1 MSEAI
6 SVGGSDALC
15 IINQKIESMTEKNT
29 QSLNRLI
36 EKAIR
41 ENWNRMS
48 LSDMGGMNYQYK
60 DVAEWIA
67 KLHIL
72 FESAGV
78 RPGDHVAIC
87 GKNSS
92 NWAVIF
98 LACLTSGVVA
108 VPILHEFKPDTIHH
122 LVNHSDARL
131 LFVDAAIWEN
141 LDERLMP
148 DLTGVIYISEW
159 GMPVS
164 RSERLTEARNN
175 INELFGHK
183 YPYSF
188 GPDDVKYFEDQPEQ
202 TCVINYTSGSTGMS
216 KGVML
221 PCRSLWSNIKYC
233 LENLTFF
240 NAGDNIVNM
249 LPLAHMYGMVIE
261 MLNPFCTG
269 CHCYFLTKLPSPKV
283 ILKAFA
289 DVKPRLIITVP
300 LIVEKII
307 RNKVFPM
314 LDKPL
319 MKILLRVPYLDDRL
333 LAKIKENLLQAFGG
347 NLAEIII
354 GGAPLNPDVEKFLYK
369 IGFPVTVGY
378 GMTECGPLI
387 SYASSK
393 ISKPHTVGRVVDNME
408 VKIDSPDPEHVPGNI
423 MVRGTN
429 VMNGYYKNQKATD
442 EVLAGFDG
450 WMNTGDM
457 GTIDAEG
464 FITINGRSKT
474 MILGPSG
481 QNIYPEEIE
490 AKLNNLPYVNES
502 LVIEDGD
509 HLEALVHPDF
519 DAALT
524 QHIDR
529 DELEKIMLQNLD
541 QLNTELPSYS
551 KVKSIKIM
559 EEEFEKTPKRSIKR
573 FLYQH

>member
-1 MSEAI
+1 MNITMAEHNS
-6 SVGGSDALC
+6 
-15 IINQKIESMTEKNT
+15 
-29 QSLNRLI
+29 QSLNALI
-36 EKAIR
+36 ENAIR
-41 ENWNRMS
+41 NNWNLMS

-67 KLHIL
+67 KVHIL
-72 FESAGV
+72 FEEAGL

-92 NWAVIF
+92 NWAVTF
-98 LACLTSGVVA
+98 LACLTAGVVA

-122 LVNHSDARL
+122 LVNHSDAKL

-141 LDERLMP
+141 LDEKLLP
-148 DLTGVIYISEW
+148 NLIGVIYISEF

-175 INELFGHK
+175 INGLFGQK

-188 GPDDVKYFEDQPEQ
+188 GPDDLHYYRDQPDEV
-202 TCVINYTSGSTGMS
+202 CVINYTSGSTGMS
-216 KGVML
+216 KGVMV
-221 PCRSLWSNIKYC
+221 PYRSLWSNIRFT
-233 LENLTFF
+233 LDNLPFLKR
-240 NAGDNIVNM
+240 GDGIVNM
-249 LPLAHMYGMVIE
+249 LPLAHMYGMTIE
-261 MLNPFCTG
+261 MLNPFSRG
-269 CHCYFLTKLPSPKV
+269 CHCYFLTKLPSPKI

-289 DVKPRLIITVP
+289 DVKPTLIITVP
-300 LIVEKII
+300 LILEKII
-307 RNKVFPM
+307 RNKVFPL

-347 NLAEIII
+347 NLKEIIV
-354 GGAPLNPDVEKFLYK
+354 GGAPLNADVEKFLYK

-387 SYASSK
+387 SYTTASH
-393 ISKPHTVGRVVDNME
+393 SKPHTVGQAVDRME
-408 VKIDSPDPEHVPGNI
+408 VKVDSPDPENIPGNI
-423 MVRGTN
+423 LVRGVN
-429 VMNGYYKNQKATD
+429 VMKGYYKNQKATD
-442 EVLAGFDG
+442 EVMIGNDG

-457 GTIDAEG
+457 GTVDPDG
-464 FITINGRSKT
+464 FISINGRSKT

-490 AKLNNLPYVNES
+490 QKLNNMPYVNES
-502 LVIEDGD
+502 LIIEDGD
-509 HLEALVHPDF
+509 HLQALVHPDF
-519 DAALT
+519 DAAMT
-524 QHIDR
+524 QSIDR
-529 DELEKIMLQNLD
+529 DELEKIMRQNLE
-541 QLNTELPSYS
+541 QLNTELPGYS
-551 KVKSIKIM
+551 KVKGIKIM

>member
-1 MSEAI
+1 MAEHNS
-6 SVGGSDALC
+6 
-15 IINQKIESMTEKNT
+15 
-29 QSLNRLI
+29 QSLNALI
-36 EKAIR
+36 ENAIR
-41 ENWNRMS
+41 NNWNLMS

-67 KLHIL
+67 KVHIL
-72 FESAGV
+72 FEEAGL

-92 NWAVIF
+92 NWAVTF
-98 LACLTSGVVA
+98 LACLTAGVVA

-122 LVNHSDARL
+122 LVNHSDAKL

-141 LDERLMP
+141 LDEKLLP
-148 DLTGVIYISEW
+148 NLIGVIYISEF

-175 INELFGHK
+175 INGLFGQK

-188 GPDDVKYFEDQPEQ
+188 GPDDLHYYRDQPDEV
-202 TCVINYTSGSTGMS
+202 CVINYTSGSTGMS
-216 KGVML
+216 KGVMV
-221 PCRSLWSNIKYC
+221 PYRSLWSNIRFT
-233 LENLTFF
+233 LDNLPFF
-240 NAGDNIVNM
+240 KRGDGIVNM
-249 LPLAHMYGMVIE
+249 LPLAHMYGMTIE
-261 MLNPFCTG
+261 MLNPFSRG
-269 CHCYFLTKLPSPKV
+269 CHCYFLTKLPSPKI

-289 DVKPRLIITVP
+289 DVKPTLIITVP
-300 LIVEKII
+300 LILEKII
-307 RNKVFPM
+307 RNKVFPL

-347 NLAEIII
+347 NLKEIIV
-354 GGAPLNPDVEKFLYK
+354 GGAPLNADVEKFLYK

-387 SYASSK
+387 SYTTASH
-393 ISKPHTVGRVVDNME
+393 SKPHTVGQAVDRME
-408 VKIDSPDPEHVPGNI
+408 VKVDSSDPEHVPGNI
-423 MVRGTN
+423 LVRGVN
-429 VMNGYYKNQKATD
+429 VMKGYYKNQKATD
-442 EVLAGFDG
+442 EVMIGNDG

-457 GTIDAEG
+457 GTVDPDG
-464 FITINGRSKT
+464 FISINGRSKT

-490 AKLNNLPYVNES
+490 QKLNNMPYVNES
-502 LVIEDGD
+502 LIIEDGD
-509 HLEALVHPDF
+509 HLQALVHPDF
-519 DAALT
+519 DAAMT
-524 QHIDR
+524 QSIDR
-529 DELEKIMLQNLD
+529 DELEKIMRQNLE
-541 QLNTELPSYS
+541 QLNTELPGYS
-551 KVKSIKIM
+551 KVKGIKIM

>member
-1 MSEAI
+1 M
-6 SVGGSDALC
+6 
-15 IINQKIESMTEKNT
+15 
-29 QSLNRLI
+29 
-36 EKAIR
+36 
-41 ENWNRMS
+41 
-48 LSDMGGMNYQYK
+48 YK
-60 DVAEWIA
+60 
-67 KLHIL
+67 
-72 FESAGV
+72 
-78 RPGDHVAIC
+78 R
-87 GKNSS
+87 
-92 NWAVIF
+92 
-98 LACLTSGVVA
+98 
-108 VPILHEFKPDTIHH
+108 
-122 LVNHSDARL
+122 
-131 LFVDAAIWEN
+131 
-141 LDERLMP
+141 
-148 DLTGVIYISEW
+148 
-159 GMPVS
+159 
-164 RSERLTEARNN
+164 
-175 INELFGHK
+175 
-183 YPYSF
+183 
-188 GPDDVKYFEDQPEQ
+188 Q
-202 TCVINYTSGSTGMS
+202 
-216 KGVML
+216 
-221 PCRSLWSNIKYC
+221 
-233 LENLTFF
+233 
-240 NAGDNIVNM
+240 
-249 LPLAHMYGMVIE
+249 
-261 MLNPFCTG
+261 
-269 CHCYFLTKLPSPKV
+269 
-283 ILKAFA
+283 
-289 DVKPRLIITVP
+289 
-300 LIVEKII
+300 
-307 RNKVFPM
+307 
-314 LDKPL
+314 
-319 MKILLRVPYLDDRL
+319 LDDRL

>member
-1 MSEAI
+1 MAEHNS
-6 SVGGSDALC
+6 
-15 IINQKIESMTEKNT
+15 
-29 QSLNRLI
+29 QSLNALI

-41 ENWNRMS
+41 DNWNLMS

-67 KLHIL
+67 KVHIL
-72 FESAGV
+72 FEEAGL

-92 NWAVIF
+92 NWAVTF
-98 LACLTSGVVA
+98 LACLTAGVVA

-122 LVNHSDARL
+122 LVNHSDAKL

-141 LDERLMP
+141 LDEKLLP
-148 DLTGVIYISEW
+148 NLIGVIYISEF

-175 INELFGHK
+175 INGLFGQK

-188 GPDDVKYFEDQPEQ
+188 GPGDLHYYRDQPDEV
-202 TCVINYTSGSTGMS
+202 CVINYTSGSTGMS
-216 KGVML
+216 KGVMV
-221 PCRSLWSNIKYC
+221 PYRSLWSNIRFT
-233 LENLTFF
+233 LDNLPFF
-240 NAGDNIVNM
+240 KRGDGIVNM
-249 LPLAHMYGMVIE
+249 LPLAHMYGMTIE
-261 MLNPFCTG
+261 MLNPFSRG
-269 CHCYFLTKLPSPKV
+269 CHCYFLTKLPSPKI

-289 DVKPRLIITVP
+289 DVKPTLIITVP
-300 LIVEKII
+300 LILEKII
-307 RNKVFPM
+307 RNKVFPL

-347 NLAEIII
+347 NLKEIIV
-354 GGAPLNPDVEKFLYK
+354 GGAPLNADVEKFLYK

-387 SYASSK
+387 SYTTASH
-393 ISKPHTVGRVVDNME
+393 SKPHTVGQAVDRME
-408 VKIDSPDPEHVPGNI
+408 VKVDSPDPENIPGNI
-423 MVRGTN
+423 LVRGVN
-429 VMNGYYKNQKATD
+429 VMKGYYKNQKATD
-442 EVLAGFDG
+442 EVMIGHDG

-457 GTIDAEG
+457 GTVDPDG
-464 FITINGRSKT
+464 FISINGRSKT

-490 AKLNNLPYVNES
+490 QKLNNMPYVNES
-502 LVIEDGD
+502 LIIEDGD
-509 HLEALVHPDF
+509 HLQALVHPDF
-519 DAALT
+519 DAAMT
-524 QHIDR
+524 QSIDR
-529 DELEKIMLQNLD
+529 DELEKIMRQNLE
-541 QLNTELPSYS
+541 QLNTELPGYS
-551 KVKSIKIM
+551 KVKGIKIM

>member
-1 MSEAI
+1 MAEHNS
-6 SVGGSDALC
+6 
-15 IINQKIESMTEKNT
+15 
-29 QSLNRLI
+29 QSLNALI
-36 EKAIR
+36 ENAIR
-41 ENWNRMS
+41 NNWNLMS

-67 KLHIL
+67 KVHIL
-72 FESAGV
+72 FEEAGL

-92 NWAVIF
+92 NWAVTF
-98 LACLTSGVVA
+98 LACLTAGVVA

-122 LVNHSDARL
+122 LVNHSDAKL

-141 LDERLMP
+141 LDEKLLP
-148 DLTGVIYISEW
+148 NLIGVIYISEF

-175 INELFGHK
+175 INGLFGQK

-188 GPDDVKYFEDQPEQ
+188 GPDDLHYYRDQPDEV
-202 TCVINYTSGSTGMS
+202 CVINYTSGSTGMS
-216 KGVML
+216 KGVMV
-221 PCRSLWSNIKYC
+221 PYRSLWSNIRFT
-233 LENLTFF
+233 LDNLPFLKR
-240 NAGDNIVNM
+240 GDGIVNM
-249 LPLAHMYGMVIE
+249 LPLAHMYGMTIE
-261 MLNPFCTG
+261 MLNPFSRG
-269 CHCYFLTKLPSPKV
+269 CHCYFLTKLPSPKI

-289 DVKPRLIITVP
+289 DVKPTLIITVP
-300 LIVEKII
+300 LILEKII
-307 RNKVFPM
+307 RNKVFPL

-347 NLAEIII
+347 NLKEIIV
-354 GGAPLNPDVEKFLYK
+354 GGAPLNADVEKFLYK

-387 SYASSK
+387 SYTTASH
-393 ISKPHTVGRVVDNME
+393 SKPHTVGQVVDRME
-408 VKIDSPDPEHVPGNI
+408 VRVDSPDPEHVPGNI
-423 MVRGTN
+423 LVRGVN
-429 VMNGYYKNQKATD
+429 VMKGYYKNQKATD
-442 EVLAGFDG
+442 EVMIGNDG

-457 GTIDAEG
+457 GTVDPDG
-464 FITINGRSKT
+464 FISINGRSKT

-490 AKLNNLPYVNES
+490 QKLNNMPYVNES
-502 LVIEDGD
+502 LIIEDGD
-509 HLEALVHPDF
+509 HLQALVHPDF
-519 DAALT
+519 DAAMT
-524 QHIDR
+524 QSIDR
-529 DELEKIMLQNLD
+529 DELEKIMRQNLE
-541 QLNTELPSYS
+541 QLNTELPGYS
-551 KVKSIKIM
+551 KVKGIKIM

>member
-1 MSEAI
+1 MSRTI
-6 SVGGSDALC
+6 PVGGSDALC
-15 IINQKIESMTEKNT
+15 IINQKIESMTEKNP

-78 RPGDHVAIC
+78 KPGDHVAIC

-333 LAKIKENLLQAFGG
+333 LSKIKENLLQAFGG

>member
-1 MSEAI
+1 MAEHNS
-6 SVGGSDALC
+6 
-15 IINQKIESMTEKNT
+15 
-29 QSLNRLI
+29 QSLNALI
-36 EKAIR
+36 ENAIR
-41 ENWNRMS
+41 NNWNLMS

-67 KLHIL
+67 KVHIL
-72 FESAGV
+72 FEEAGL

-92 NWAVIF
+92 NWAVTF
-98 LACLTSGVVA
+98 LACLTAGVVA

-122 LVNHSDARL
+122 LVNHSDAKL

-141 LDERLMP
+141 LDEKLLP
-148 DLTGVIYISEW
+148 NLIGVIYISEF

-175 INELFGHK
+175 INGLFGQK

-188 GPDDVKYFEDQPEQ
+188 GPDDLHYYRDQPDEV
-202 TCVINYTSGSTGMS
+202 CVINYTSGSTGMS
-216 KGVML
+216 KGVMV
-221 PCRSLWSNIKYC
+221 PYRSLWSNIRFT
-233 LENLTFF
+233 LDNLPFLKR
-240 NAGDNIVNM
+240 GDGIVNM
-249 LPLAHMYGMVIE
+249 LPLAHMYGMTIE
-261 MLNPFCTG
+261 MLNPFSRG
-269 CHCYFLTKLPSPKV
+269 CHCYFLTKLPSPKI

-289 DVKPRLIITVP
+289 DVKPTLIITVP
-300 LIVEKII
+300 LILEKII
-307 RNKVFPM
+307 RNKVFPL

-347 NLAEIII
+347 NLKEIIV
-354 GGAPLNPDVEKFLYK
+354 GGAPLNADVEKFLYK

-387 SYASSK
+387 SYTTASH
-393 ISKPHTVGRVVDNME
+393 SKPHTVGQAVDRME
-408 VKIDSPDPEHVPGNI
+408 VKVDSSDPEHVPGNI
-423 MVRGTN
+423 LVRGVN
-429 VMNGYYKNQKATD
+429 VMKGYYKNQKATD
-442 EVLAGFDG
+442 EVMIGNDG

-457 GTIDAEG
+457 GTVDPDG
-464 FITINGRSKT
+464 FISINGRSKT

-490 AKLNNLPYVNES
+490 QKLNNMPYVNES
-502 LVIEDGD
+502 LIIEDGD
-509 HLEALVHPDF
+509 HLQALVHPDF
-519 DAALT
+519 DAAMT
-524 QHIDR
+524 QSIDR
-529 DELEKIMLQNLD
+529 DELEKIMRQNLE
-541 QLNTELPSYS
+541 QLNTELPGYS
-551 KVKSIKIM
+551 KVKGIKIM

>member
-1 MSEAI
+1 MAEHNS
-6 SVGGSDALC
+6 
-15 IINQKIESMTEKNT
+15 
-29 QSLNRLI
+29 QSLNALI
-36 EKAIR
+36 ENAIR
-41 ENWNRMS
+41 NNWNLMS

-67 KLHIL
+67 KVHIL
-72 FESAGV
+72 FEEAGL

-92 NWAVIF
+92 NWAVTF
-98 LACLTSGVVA
+98 LACLTAGVVA

-122 LVNHSDARL
+122 LVNHSDAKL

-141 LDERLMP
+141 LDEKLLP
-148 DLTGVIYISEW
+148 NLIGVIYISEF

-175 INELFGHK
+175 INGLFGQK

-188 GPDDVKYFEDQPEQ
+188 GPDDLHYYRDQPDEV
-202 TCVINYTSGSTGMS
+202 CVINYTSGSTGMS
-216 KGVML
+216 KGVMV
-221 PCRSLWSNIKYC
+221 PYRSLWSNIRFT
-233 LENLTFF
+233 LDNLPFLKR
-240 NAGDNIVNM
+240 GDGIVNM
-249 LPLAHMYGMVIE
+249 LPLAHMYGMTIE
-261 MLNPFCTG
+261 MLNPFSRG
-269 CHCYFLTKLPSPKV
+269 CHCYFLTKLPSPKI

-289 DVKPRLIITVP
+289 DVKPTLIITVP
-300 LIVEKII
+300 LILEKII
-307 RNKVFPM
+307 RNKVFPL

-347 NLAEIII
+347 NLKEIIV
-354 GGAPLNPDVEKFLYK
+354 GGAPLNADVEKFLYK

-387 SYASSK
+387 SYTTASH
-393 ISKPHTVGRVVDNME
+393 SKPHTVGQAVDRME
-408 VKIDSPDPEHVPGNI
+408 VKVDSPDPENIPGNI
-423 MVRGTN
+423 LVRGVN
-429 VMNGYYKNQKATD
+429 VMKGYYKNQKATD
-442 EVLAGFDG
+442 EVMIGNDG

-457 GTIDAEG
+457 GTVDPDG
-464 FITINGRSKT
+464 FISINGRSKT

-490 AKLNNLPYVNES
+490 QKLNNMPYVNES
-502 LVIEDGD
+502 LIIEDGD
-509 HLEALVHPDF
+509 HLQALVHPDF
-519 DAALT
+519 DAAMT
-524 QHIDR
+524 QSIDR
-529 DELEKIMLQNLD
+529 DELEKIMRQNLE
-541 QLNTELPSYS
+541 QLNTELPGYS
-551 KVKSIKIM
+551 KVKGIKIM